1 MGFVLG
7 RLPFNLG
14 FSEGSWLS
22 LARVHLAN
30 YDSHDAAPANWTR
43 ACTGPQLL
51 YLEFC
56 ENLVYGTTFDSCLR
70 SLVKNS
76 TDVRCLEKQAGISET
91 LAKIKAQVDADVAD
105 AEAIG
110 DEKAPASTH
119 SQANIQNIIKNS
131 KGPDANNTSEVA
143 LSSLSKDQRTSFDG
157 VHALA
162 EAGCCL
168 GSAYPP
174 GPCRHTR
181 LGQRR

>member
-1 MGFVLG
+1 MYIGAESLQSRTCSLAAGSGDLKRPATVAWPTSSSSRRSAWNLSSG
-7 RLPFNLG
+7 ACLFNLG

-91 LAKIKAQVDADVAD
+91 LAEIKALVDADVAE
-105 AEAIG
+105 AEAASE
-110 DEKAPASTH
+110 DE
-119 SQANIQNIIKNS
+119 
-131 KGPDANNTSEVA
+131 
-143 LSSLSKDQRTSFDG
+143 
-157 VHALA
+157 
-162 EAGCCL
+162 
-168 GSAYPP
+168 
-174 GPCRHTR
+174 
-181 LGQRR
+181 

>member
-1 MGFVLG
+1 MSSGACLSI
-7 RLPFNLG
+7 LG

-22 LARVHLAN
+22 LARIHLAN

-91 LAKIKAQVDADVAD
+91 LAEIKALVDADVAD
-105 AEAIG
+105 AEAA
-110 DEKAPASTH
+110 DEDEEAPASAH
-119 SQANIQNIIKNS
+119 SQARIQFFIKNS
-131 KGPDANNTSEVA
+131 KDSDTNNTSAVA
-143 LSSLSKDQRTSFDG
+143 LGSLSEDQRAGFDR
-157 VHALA
+157 V
-162 EAGCCL
+162 
-168 GSAYPP
+168 
-174 GPCRHTR
+174 RHTR
-181 LGQRR
+181 LGQRH